1 MVLELVRGCL
11 GLHLTWNYDVENPF
25 ARFGGTNHTRPKSS
39 MGHSL
44 GLDYGLGCEDGVQE
58 PACG

>member
-11 GLHLTWNYDVENPF
+11 GLHLTWNYGVENPF

-44 GLDYGLGCEDGVQE
+44 GLDYGLGCEDGVQ
-58 PACG
+58 